1 MRANSYV
8 HHFNHDVN
16 LTFCTEK
23 FLMLTVKNA
32 DIAVIWM
39 KGNYTCL
46 VSSIND
52 PVLSKLRSFVVPLST
67 KYVLLSNKLH
77 EFEDQCEAKQSTK

>member
-1 MRANSYV
+1 
-8 HHFNHDVN
+8 
-16 LTFCTEK
+16 
-23 FLMLTVKNA
+23 MLTVKNA

-52 PVLSKLRSFVVPLST
+52 PVLNKLRSFVVPLST

-77 EFEDQCEAKQSTK
+77 EFEDQCEAKQSRKSFGLCFCERLNFTVFRNLAIHF